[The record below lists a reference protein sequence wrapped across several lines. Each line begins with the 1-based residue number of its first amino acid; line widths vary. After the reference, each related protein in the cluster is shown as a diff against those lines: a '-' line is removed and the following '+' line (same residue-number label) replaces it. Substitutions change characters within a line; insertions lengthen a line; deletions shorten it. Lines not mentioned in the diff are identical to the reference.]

1 MIKWLF
7 LIMQLITSIIGI
19 AFLLYGFFNNPFD
32 FAYLFILFFFFV
44 FATIF
49 YMASDIIDIKEGIE
63 ENSRDLLSLD
73 RKINSILDEFPILNK
88 KVKKNATLK
97 QK

>member
-19 AFLLYGFFNNPFD
+19 EFVLYGFFNNPFD
-32 FAYLFILFFFFV
+32 FAYLFIVFFFFV
-44 FATIF
+44 FATVF
-49 YMASDIIDIKEGIE
+49 YMASDIIEIKEGIE
-63 ENSRDLLSLD
+63 ENNRGLWSMD
-73 RKINSILDEFPILNK
+73 RKMDIILDELK
-88 KVKKNATLK
+88 KVKKNATRR

>member
-1 MIKWLF
+1 MKWLF
-7 LIMQLITSIIGI
+7 LIMQLIMSVIGI
-19 AFLLYGFFNNPFD
+19 IFLIYGFITNPSD
-32 FAYLFILFFFFV
+32 FTYLFFTIFFFV

-49 YMASDIIDIKEGIE
+49 HMAYNIIEIKEGIE

-73 RKINSILDEFPILNK
+73 RKIISILDEFPISNK
-88 KVKKNATLK
+88 KVKKNVTRR